1 MVAVKDQSSPSYRA
15 IPGWLVSLPK
25 IDAPSITRAG
35 TDGPLSPEQ
44 VERYWR
50 MRRGYW
56 WMSEAEILRRL
67 RDPEI
72 D

>member
-1 MVAVKDQSSPSYRA
+1 VVAVKDQSTPSYRA

-25 IDAPSITRAG
+25 LDAPSITLCE
-35 TDGPLSPEQ
+35 TEGPLSSDQ
-44 VERYWR
+44 IERYWR
-50 MRRGYW
+50 MRRAYW